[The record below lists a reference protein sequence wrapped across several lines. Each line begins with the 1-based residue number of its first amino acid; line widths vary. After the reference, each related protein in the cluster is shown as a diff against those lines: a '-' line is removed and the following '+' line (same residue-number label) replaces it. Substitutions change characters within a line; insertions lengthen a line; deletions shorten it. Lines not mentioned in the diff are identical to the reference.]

1 MNQSWCAI
9 RNSRTS
15 WLSWCSDGESSWSGC
30 DINPGRN
37 ITARSKFTGKKK
49 VMEEQVGRR
58 NGMRT
63 LCGHQVFVGFARKDG
78 EEVEDVE

>member
-49 VMEEQVGRR
+49 VMEE
-58 NGMRT
+58 
-63 LCGHQVFVGFARKDG
+63 
-78 EEVEDVE
+78 

>member
-37 ITARSKFTGKKK
+37 ITARSNLRGYEGAGEGG
-49 VMEEQVGRR
+49 MECVLCAVIRFLSDLRAKTERR
-58 NGMRT
+58 SRT
-63 LCGHQVFVGFARKDG
+63 
-78 EEVEDVE
+78 